1 MDYSEYELMQKA
13 VDIVGT
19 SEHPTNK
26 VAAAIPGEFHG
37 HACYSAATNFWPDII
52 KKKIGRDLKIGNA
65 SGTVHAETA
74 CIMEGR
80 PHGKPIFVTDVPC
93 PNCIKN
99 MAEVGIRALYIDHK
113 GFTKDF
119 ALRRG
124 GHFDNM
130 ALRICE
136 KANIGVYKIF
146 RKEKRIE
153 TILERRE
160 GFFPVVEKPSC
171 VSAVSKNVSRKKF
184 LSLVEEE
191 KEFYEGRPFALAL
204 EVHIGVIKYT
214 ISAEAH
220 PCPGYTEQTIE
231 QDDEKYSTILQPL
244 NRVLMRAAC
253 NGFKIHPSYVYSSQ
267 VPTARELVD
276 MVGMLGVTKLTIGDR
291 TKCRDAG
298 SMEALEQL
306 VNAKIIKIMP

>member
-26 VAAAIPGEFHG
+26 VAAVIAGQDLEGRPMVM
-37 HACYSAATNFWPDII
+37 ARTNFWPAPIRR
-52 KKKIGRDLKIGNA
+52 KIGLEVKIGNA

-74 CIMEGR
+74 CIMDARLANGTSL
-80 PHGKPIFVTDVPC
+80 FVTDVPC
-93 PNCIKN
+93 PNCVKN
-99 MAEVGIRALYIDHK
+99 MAEAGVRKLYIDHK

-136 KANIGVYKIF
+136 KAGIAVYKIF

-153 TILERRE
+153 TILEIPK
-160 GFFPVVEKPSC
+160 GFSPVIEKPSC
-171 VSAVSKNVSRKKF
+171 VSAIHKKQSRKKF

-191 KEFYEGRPFALAL
+191 KKFYEGRPFALAL
-204 EVHIGVIKYT
+204 EAHDGQICHT
-214 ISAEAH
+214 ISPEAH
-220 PCPGYTEQTIE
+220 PSPGYTTET
-231 QDDEKYSTILQPL
+231 
-244 NRVLMRAAC
+244 V
-253 NGFKIHPSYVYSSQ
+253 
-267 VPTARELVD
+267 
-276 MVGMLGVTKLTIGDR
+276 
-291 TKCRDAG
+291 
-298 SMEALEQL
+298 
-306 VNAKIIKIMP
+306 